1 MYWNPPP
8 FHLLT
13 FCARFRIFSDSEFS
27 MRSSSRLCFSTLTSP
42 HRRNRGLPPLVCHW
56 IYRPGIGHRLTY
68 KTAPPQEAAEM
79 TSSFVSRSAG
89 GRNRTT
95 AALASKRALVN
106 EKCRYQRM
114 SSISSLLVGEPIL
127 LLLPYE
133 QSTTIQPTL
142 HVLSSTTFDT
152 LHTRQRELPRAFRT
166 PLQRSTYLVVSS
178 SPTLSIK
185 HNSFNGTIYLL
196 TTLQLQMKASF
207 HWIRQELG

>member
-89 GRNRTT
+89 DRNRTT

-106 EKCRYQRM
+106 EKGRYQRM

-127 LLLPYE
+127 LLLPPE

-152 LHTRQRELPRAFRT
+152 LHIVNESSLELSVPLRSVLRTSLYLHPRHYLSNTIA
-166 PLQRSTYLVVSS
+166 STAQS
-178 SPTLSIK
+178 TC
-185 HNSFNGTIYLL
+185 
-196 TTLQLQMKASF
+196 
-207 HWIRQELG
+207 